1 MIVLVTGLPGTGKS
15 RWVKQNMKPGDIVY
29 DLDRLAGALTYSEE
43 ERENKAARYLANEM
57 YDSFLSELEWEDIPL
72 AGDVYIIRTWPGDR
86 EVDLLINASLK
97 HDGAKV
103 LVFGREYVD
112 REFSRVFKAVMA
124 TDLQAFLE
132 SCQKV
137 GIEVKRIE

>member
-1 MIVLVTGLPGTGKS
+1 MIILVTGLPGTGKTT
-15 RWVKQNMKPGDIVY
+15 WVKEHMKPGDIAY
-29 DLDRLAGALTYSEE
+29 DLDRIAGALTYSEE
-43 ERENKAARYLANEM
+43 ERENNAARYLANEM
-57 YDSFLSELEWEDIPL
+57 YDSFLSELEWGYIPL
-72 AGDVYIIRTWPGDR
+72 TGDVYIIRTRPGNR
-86 EVDLLINASLK
+86 EINLLTNANLE

-103 LVFGREYVD
+103 LVLEKEYVD